1 MNMQVLWRLFA
12 AAGIMLTLPAQADD
26 TKNLVVALRGAAIGQ
41 VRPVP
46 RTPQGSTQASC
57 FDLQLVDVRKG
68 EVIGTATDCLSDF
81 TPEGNGTSLTA
92 TTIFHFREGTL
103 VSRGRTTVQPV
114 SPTAAPSPAT
124 HITGS
129 IPAPGSNEVL
139 SGDGRF
145 RGKAATVRLS
155 GAVDLSQLANA
166 NKIAFD
172 CIFVIDF
179 L

>member
-1 MNMQVLWRLFA
+1 MNMQFFMRVFA

-26 TKNLVVALRGAAIGQ
+26 TKHLVVALRGAAIGQ

-57 FDLQLVDVRKG
+57 FDLQLVDLQKG

-103 VSRGRTTVQPV
+103 MSRGRTTVQPI
-114 SPTAAPSPAT
+114 SLTAAPSPAT

-145 RGKAATVRLS
+145 REKTATVRLS
-155 GAVDLSQLANA
+155 GAVDLSQLASA
-166 NKIAFD
+166 NKIGFD